1 MATIFYCN
9 NSGLPARLN
18 AVRAGKGLLKEDK
31 YKQIIIDALK
41 FLVVENKIS
50 LNGFVI
56 MENHVH
62 FIWQAKGSLVLQE
75 IQNSFIKHTAKQ
87 FKKLLIEDNKLDYY
101 AVHKIDR
108 KYNFWQRDSM
118 NVELFTPAVF
128 YQKLS
133 YIHYNPVRAGLCS
146 LPDDYL
152 YSSALFYAK
161 GIDDFKIIEH
171 YMG

>member
-41 FLVVENKIS
+41 FLVAENKTT
-50 LNGFVI
+50 LNAFVI

-62 FIWQAKGSLVLQE
+62 FIWQAKGSLVLQD
-75 IQNSFIKHTAKQ
+75 IQNSFLKHTPKQ
-87 FKKLLIEDNKLDYY
+87 FKKLLIADNKLDFY

-128 YQKLS
+128 HQKLN
-133 YIHYNPVRAGLCS
+133 YIPARPVRR
-146 LPDDYL
+146 
-152 YSSALFYAK
+152 AL
-161 GIDDFKIIEH
+161 
-171 YMG
+171 